1 MNVSKVD
8 MWRGIGLQRSTLRD
22 MLDSSWVGDEMRLER
37 CEEFGKTRV
46 CGGPCLIVNVV
57 VSGSLWMIDGWMGAE
72 REEI

>member
-1 MNVSKVD
+1 
-8 MWRGIGLQRSTLRD
+8 
-22 MLDSSWVGDEMRLER
+22 MRLER